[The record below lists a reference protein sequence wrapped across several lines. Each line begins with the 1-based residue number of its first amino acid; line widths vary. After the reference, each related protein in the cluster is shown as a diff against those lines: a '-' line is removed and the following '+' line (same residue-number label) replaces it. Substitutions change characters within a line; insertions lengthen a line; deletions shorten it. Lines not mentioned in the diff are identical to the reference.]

1 LHLNLTDDANVESLL
16 TPFADV
22 GDVWLLLPNAHP
34 QNDALINIM
43 QTQGRTL
50 TRDMSQA
57 DIRLMLWRLP

>member
-1 LHLNLTDDANVESLL
+1 
-16 TPFADV
+16 
-22 GDVWLLLPNAHP
+22 LLLPNAHP